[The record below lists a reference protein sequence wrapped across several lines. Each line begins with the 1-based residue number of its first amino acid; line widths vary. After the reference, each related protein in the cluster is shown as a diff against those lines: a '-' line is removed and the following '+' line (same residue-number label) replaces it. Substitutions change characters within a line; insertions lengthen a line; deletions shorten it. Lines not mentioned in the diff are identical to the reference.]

1 MQKTISIKM
10 LAVFMTMVLVIGCVV
25 GGTVAWLIAETDD
38 VVNTFTFGNIKIVL
52 DETKV
57 DIEGNPLDKDGNPV
71 TDIKDAERITGGADK
86 QNSYKLLPG
95 ASYLKDPKV
104 TVEAK
109 SEKCWLFVTV
119 KENIAFDDGKNGT
132 FDEFIKYEV
141 DDKVWTELKT
151 EADGTKVYYR
161 LVDYSEDSNQVFD
174 VLMSDSMGKQVTVDA
189 NLTDERIADLADEP
203 KPTLTFRA
211 YAVQY
216 SGFEPKDGETDET
229 AALNAWNQ
237 AYKEANPTP

>member
-10 LAVFMTMVLVIGCVV
+10 LAVFMSMVLTVGCVI

-38 VVNTFTFGNIKIVL
+38 VINTFTFGNIKLIL

-57 DIEGNPLDKDGNPV
+57 DIDGNPLDENGNIV
-71 TDIKDAERITGGADK
+71 EDIANAKRITGADE
-86 QNSYKLLPG
+86 QNSYKLVPG

-109 SEKCWLFVTV
+109 SEKCWLFVSI
-119 KENIAFDDGKNGT
+119 KENVSFKEGKTGT

-141 DDKVWTELKT
+141 AEGWELLETE
-151 EADGTKVYYR
+151 ENTKIYYR
-161 LVDYSEDSNQVFD
+161 LVENDNEANQVFE
-174 VLMSDSMGKQVTVDA
+174 VLLSDTEGKQVSVDE
-189 NLTDERIADLADEP
+189 NLTDERIADLAEDP
-203 KPTLTFRA
+203 KPTLTFCA

-216 SGFEPKDGETDET
+216 SGFELEDGKTEAA
-229 AALNAWNQ
+229 AALDAWNQ
-237 AYKEANPTP
+237 INSES